1 MIEVKNL
8 TKRYGKNIAVDN
20 ISFVVND
27 GEIVG
32 FLGPNG
38 AGKTTTMNMMTGYIA
53 ATQGDVN
60 INGFDILKEPEKAKK
75 QIGYLPDTPPLY
87 GDMRVCEYLDFV
99 CDIKDIP
106 KSKRKNM
113 LKEIYEIVKIK
124 DVERRIIKNLSK
136 GYRQRVGLAQA
147 IVGFPDVLILDE
159 PTVGL
164 DPKQIMEMRDV
175 IKELG
180 QRHTVIL
187 SSHILHEVSAVCDKL
202 IIIDNGKI
210 LVQKKIEDFENMSSE
225 ILSLRVKASKTK
237 EEIMEIFSEF
247 SPVFDGIK
255 EKGTFDFSI
264 YSKDDKTDRREEIF
278 NLCAKNDIPVLMFKP
293 VIVSLEELF
302 LKVINGEYSP
312 KTDEGEIKNES
323 ETTDDTA
330 DEGKTTDDTADE
342 TKNEEVMTFSD
353 KEEE

>member
-1 MIEVKNL
+1 MLIEVKNL
-8 TKRYGKNIAVDN
+8 TKRYGKNTAVDN

-53 ATQGDVN
+53 ATGGDVN

-87 GDMRVCEYLDFV
+87 GDMRVYEYLDFV

-106 KSKRKNM
+106 RKERKAM
-113 LKEIYEIVKIK
+113 LDEIYETVKIK
-124 DVERRIIKNLSK
+124 DVRKRIIKNLSK

-147 IVGFPDVLILDE
+147 LVGFPDALILDE

-210 LVQKKIEDFENMSSE
+210 VVQKRTDEFENMSSE
-225 ILSLRVKASKTK
+225 VFNIRVKASKTK
-237 EEIMEIFSEF
+237 DEMMEIFSGF

-255 EKGTFDFSI
+255 EEGTFDFSI
-264 YSKDDKTDRREEIF
+264 YAKDGHNDRREEIF
-278 NLCAKNDIPVLMFKP
+278 RICAGKDIPVLMFKP
-293 VIVSLEELF
+293 VIFSLEDLF
-302 LKVINGEYSP
+302 LKVINGEYA
-312 KTDEGEIKNES
+312 EES
-323 ETTDDTA
+323 DSLDLDDN
-330 DEGKTTDDTADE
+330 KS
-342 TKNEEVMTFSD
+342 EEVFEFD
-353 KEEE
+353 KKGDN

>member
-1 MIEVKNL
+1 LRRYFALIEVKNL
-8 TKRYGKNIAVDN
+8 TKRYGRNTAVDN

-53 ATQGDVN
+53 ATNGDVI

-87 GDMRVCEYLDFV
+87 GDMRVCEYLEFV

-106 KSKRKNM
+106 KTKRKDM
-113 LKEIYEIVKIK
+113 LNEIYEIVKIK
-124 DVERRIIKNLSK
+124 DVVKRIIKNLSK

-147 IVGFPDVLILDE
+147 LVGFPDVLILDE

-210 LVQKKIEDFENMSSE
+210 VVQRKTEEFENMSSE
-225 ILSLRVKASKTK
+225 LFNLRFKASKSK
-237 EEIMEIFSEF
+237 EEIMEIFSKF
-247 SPVFDGIK
+247 SPVFDGVK
-255 EKGTFDFSI
+255 EQGTFDFSM
-264 YSKDDKTDRREEIF
+264 YAKDGENDYREEIF
-278 NLCAKNDIPVLMFKP
+278 RVSSENDIPVLMFKP
-293 VIVSLEELF
+293 VIFSLEDLF
-302 LKVINGEYSP
+302 LKVINGEYTP
-312 KTDEGEIKNES
+312 KPEDNLTEDKSDGDFDFDE
-323 ETTDDTA
+323 
-330 DEGKTTDDTADE
+330 
-342 TKNEEVMTFSD
+342 EEV
-353 KEEE
+353 